1 MNTAFALAG
10 LGGFNA
16 HGAGFL
22 AAAKAWGIQPE
33 LVTATSG
40 QILVLADWLRGSDDL
55 KASLISP
62 DRDGNP
68 VAQLQTMLFG
78 YPGVFKPA
86 YPQAFARLA
95 SVPNF
100 KQSPIDFFADRFLPA
115 QQYVPDRPE
124 KCFQTVADIF
134 KKSATGVVFNSY
146 DLAKGT
152 GVLYGNDAARQAMP
166 PRKALQNRHAA
177 EVKKNPGEHD
187 MRYLS
192 HETAESEL
200 HPIDAEAVKSALW
213 LSLYGF
219 RNMPGGRMDGAYHR
233 SCIVSEL
240 HRYDRVFVA
249 RPLADAW
256 IGRAPANWF
265 EVQDWQCEMWFSVG
279 YKAEVDALRRINDL
293 IDDGF
298 LTHAKFKK
306 VELVEIEPKTPAGY
320 FNYFV
325 ERNKVYDDAYRRS
338 EETFAGLG
346 LRKPEKPAGLK
357 PAPGF
362 E

>member
-1 MNTAFALAG
+1 MSTAFALAG

-40 QILVLADWLRGSDDL
+40 QIVVLADWLRGADDL
-55 KASLISP
+55 RASLISP
-62 DRDGNP
+62 SRDGNP

-86 YPQAFARLA
+86 YAQAFARFA
-95 SVPNF
+95 SLPNPG
-100 KQSPIDFFADRFLPA
+100 QNPIDIFADRFLPA

-134 KKSATGVVFNSY
+134 NESATGVVFNSY

-152 GVLYGNDAARQAMP
+152 GVLYGNDAAR
-166 PRKALQNRHAA
+166 KALPPDKAFQNRHAA
-177 EVKKNPGEHD
+177 EVKQNPREHD
-187 MRYLS
+187 LRYVS
-192 HETAESEL
+192 RESAEAEI

-219 RNMPGGRMDGAYHR
+219 QKMPGGRMDGAYHR

-240 HRYDRVFVA
+240 HSYDRVFVA

-256 IGRAPANWF
+256 IGRAPTNWF

-279 YKAEVDALRRINDL
+279 YKAEVDALKRINDL
-293 IDDGF
+293 IDAGVIADE
-298 LTHAKFKK
+298 KFKK
-306 VELVEIEPKTPAGY
+306 VELVEIEPETPAGY

-325 ERNKVYDDAYRRS
+325 ERSEVYDKALALS
-338 EETFAGLG
+338 EKIFASLG
-346 LRKPEKPAGLK
+346 LPKPV
-357 PAPGF
+357 
-362 E
+362 

>member
-1 MNTAFALAG
+1 MSTAFALAG

-40 QILVLADWLRGSDDL
+40 QILVLADWLQGNPDL
-55 KASLISP
+55 KKSLISP
-62 DRDGNP
+62 GRDGNP

-86 YPQAFARLA
+86 YAQALARFAAL
-95 SVPNF
+95 PNF
-100 KQSPIDFFADRFLPA
+100 RQDPIDIFADRFLPA

-124 KCFQTVADIF
+124 KCFRAVADIF
-134 KKSATGVVFNSY
+134 NESATGVVFNSY

-152 GVLYGNDAARQAMP
+152 GALYGNDAARAALP
-166 PRKALQNRHAA
+166 PDKAFRNRHATEA
-177 EVKKNPGEHD
+177 KQHPGEHD
-187 MRYLS
+187 LRYVSLES
-192 HETAESEL
+192 SEAEIQ
-200 HPIDAEAVKSALW
+200 PIDEDAVKSALW

-219 RNMPGGRMDGAYHR
+219 QNMPGGRMDGAYHR

-240 HRYDRVFVA
+240 HGYDRVFVA

-256 IGRAPANWF
+256 IGRAPSNWF

-293 IDDGF
+293 IDGGF
-298 LTHAKFKK
+298 ITHSKFKK

-325 ERNKVYDDAYRRS
+325 ERNKVYDEAYRLS
-338 EETFAGLG
+338 EQKFLSLG
-346 LRKPEKPAGLK
+346 LRKPEKSAGLK